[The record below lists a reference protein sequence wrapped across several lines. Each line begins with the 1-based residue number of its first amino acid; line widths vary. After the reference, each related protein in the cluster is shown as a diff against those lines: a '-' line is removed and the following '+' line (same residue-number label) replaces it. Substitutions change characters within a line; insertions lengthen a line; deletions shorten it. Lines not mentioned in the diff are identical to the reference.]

1 LDTAVLLLLVEDEA
15 LILVATQDALETG
28 GFEVLPARS
37 GEEAMRLLDEEGER
51 IAGVITDVRLGRG
64 PSGWE
69 VGRHARRVK
78 ADLPIVYTS
87 GDSAHEWTAEGV
99 PRSVMIQKPY
109 AEAQVLTAIS
119 TLLNE
124 SSGTATS

>member
-28 GFEVLPARS
+28 GFEVLSARS

-51 IAGVITDVRLGRG
+51 IAGVVTDVRLGRG